1 MRHPSIG
8 HTSTRFKPIDEHL
21 REYRLELESLAWH
34 LLREP
39 DTGAGIGP
47 VMLVKVMKKVAASP
61 GVGTLRLWLHR
72 TASTEARRLEPR
84 RAGVADSYLDSV
96 AAGDFDRHRSPP
108 YDLVRGVEVRMD
120 LLEALAALP
129 DNYRCALLLKD
140 GAGLAVEE
148 VARVMGTSP
157 SSARSVLYR
166 ARQAMRG
173 PPGR

>member
-1 MRHPSIG
+1 MLHPSIG
-8 HTSTRFKPIDEHL
+8 HASTRFKPIDEHL
-21 REYRLELESLAWH
+21 REYRLELESLADH

-39 DTGAGIGP
+39 EIGADNRPG
-47 VMLVKVMKKVAASP
+47 MLVKVMKTLAVSP

-72 TASTEARRLEPR
+72 TASTEARRLGLR
-84 RAGVADSYLDSV
+84 GSGVTDSYLDSV

-108 YDLVRGVEVRMD
+108 YDLVRGVEVRIG

-129 DNYRCALLLKD
+129 DNYRCAVLLKD
-140 GAGLAVEE
+140 GAGLAVGE

-173 PPGR
+173 RPGP

>member
-8 HTSTRFKPIDEHL
+8 HASTRFKPIDEHL
-21 REYRLELESLAWH
+21 REYRLELDSLAGH
-34 LLREP
+34 LLRESGI
-39 DTGAGIGP
+39 GAGNGP
-47 VMLVKVMKKVAASP
+47 GMLEKVMRTVAPSP
-61 GVGTLRLWLHR
+61 GMGTLRLWLHR
-72 TASTEARRLEPR
+72 TASTEARRMELR
-84 RAGVADSYLDSV
+84 GAGLADSYLDSV
-96 AAGDFDRHRSPP
+96 ASGDFDRHRSPP
-108 YDLVRGVEVRMD
+108 YDLVRGVEVRID

-140 GAGLAVEE
+140 GAGLAVGE

-173 PPGR
+173 RPGL

>member
-8 HTSTRFKPIDEHL
+8 HASTRFKPIDEHL
-21 REYRLELESLAWH
+21 REYRLELESLAGH

-39 DTGAGIGP
+39 ETRAGAGPG
-47 VMLVKVMKKVAASP
+47 MLDKAMKSVGVSP
-61 GVGTLRLWLHR
+61 GVGRLGWWLHR
-72 TASTEARRLEPR
+72 TASIEARRLDPR
-84 RAGVADSYLDSV
+84 SAGVTDTCLDSV
-96 AAGDFDRHRSPP
+96 AAGDFDRHWSHPH
-108 YDLVRGVEVRMD
+108 DLARGVEVRMG
-120 LLEALAALP
+120 LLEALAGLP

-157 SSARSVLYR
+157 SSVRSVLYR

-173 PPGR
+173 HPGL